1 MAYDDAQKE
10 LKRVLGILSKI
21 RDIVEIPDPRFPN
34 GQWYKALV
42 DHVRRYLAEIFP
54 GDEEDT

>member
-1 MAYDDAQKE
+1 MDDAEKKE
-10 LKRVLGILSKI
+10 LNRIMTILSKI